1 MPAPPTTEALVL
13 EGPRRL
19 VQRDLPLPRVGHD
32 DGLLRVEACGLCG
45 TDHEQYSGDLPSSFA
60 FVPGHE
66 VVGIVEAVGDAA
78 ARRWGVEP
86 GDRVAVEVFQS
97 CRRCEACR
105 AGEYRR
111 CAAHGMGDMY
121 GFVAVDRQP
130 GLWGGYARHLYLAPD
145 AVIHTVP
152 GSLDPVVATIF
163 NPLGAGIRWAV
174 TVPGTSAGQV
184 VAVLGPGI
192 RGLCACAAAKQAGAA
207 FVMVTGKGA
216 RDATRLALAPH
227 FGADLAVDVDEQHP
241 TEALRAATGV
251 LADVVVDVTAKAPA
265 ALAQAIDLARP
276 GGTVV
281 LAGTRASAETPGFW
295 PDLIVYKELRI
306 LGALGV
312 DAPAYAA
319 ALDLLAAGTYPFAEL
334 PRRCSDLAGAAE
346 LLEAMSGATDEQ
358 PAVHNVV
365 VPWQEAGT

>member
-1 MPAPPTTEALVL
+1 MRPTVAACPPRPR
-13 EGPRRL
+13 PRRWCSK
-19 VQRDLPLPRVGHD
+19 VPAGWCSATCPSRGSDMTTGCCGWRPAACAARTTSNTAVTCRAASPSCPATRSSASSRPSVTLPPGAGASSRATG
-32 DGLLRVEACGLCG
+32 
-45 TDHEQYSGDLPSSFA
+45 LPSRSSSRA
-60 FVPGHE
+60 
-66 VVGIVEAVGDAA
+66 GDARHA
-78 ARRWGVEP
+78 APASTGGAPRTAWATCTGSWP
-86 GDRVAVEVFQS
+86 S
-97 CRRCEACR
+97 
-105 AGEYRR
+105 AG
-111 CAAHGMGDMY
+111 
-121 GFVAVDRQP
+121 
-130 GLWGGYARHLYLAPD
+130 
-145 AVIHTVP
+145 
-152 GSLDPVVATIF
+152 S
-163 NPLGAGIRWAV
+163 RWAV